1 MNYKKEDWESGPVEV
16 SYDPSVIRK
25 KDKKKNE
32 LSEKEYLRETADTLT
47 GNSAY
52 DKGFRSTNN
61 KIKRLKQFKQG
72 YEDGKFTT
80 VSAAADYMAKYV
92 PHGITY
98 ETCLKYAKELHIMIL
113 DDKKQIWLEGTKPKY
128 ILEMEKNGEFND

>member
-1 MNYKKEDWESGPVEV
+1 MNYKEENYKSGPVKV

-25 KDKKKNE
+25 KKKNRNE
-32 LSEKEYLRETADTLT
+32 LSEKEYLRETVDTLT

-72 YEDGKFTT
+72 FEEGKFTT
-80 VSAAADYMAKYV
+80 ISASVDYMSKYV

-98 ETCLKYAKELHIMIL
+98 DTCLKYAKELHVMLL
-113 DDKKQIWLEGTKPKY
+113 DDKKQEWLEGVKPKY
-128 ILEMEKNGEFND
+128 ILEMERTGKFND